1 MTSVVRRSTP
11 RWINVLI
18 QEVNA
23 KCGIYLLWAAPKE
36 VNCKCECV
44 KVKKVKRLLIG
55 CLIQV
60 LVVVEDEVR
69 GQVEIGNVLEP
80 GRTVVEPRGDGWTL

>member
-1 MTSVVRRSTP
+1 MTSVVCRSTP

-36 VNCKCECV
+36 VNCKCECELSNAGEGEEAV
-44 KVKKVKRLLIG
+44 DWLF
-55 CLIQV
+55 
-60 LVVVEDEVR
+60 D
-69 GQVEIGNVLEP
+69 P
-80 GRTVVEPRGDGWTL
+80 GFSFC

>member
-44 KVKKVKRLLIG
+44 KVKRLLIG

-60 LVVVEDEVR
+60 LVVVEQVEDEVR

-80 GRTVVEPRGDGWTL
+80 GCTVVGPRGDGWTL